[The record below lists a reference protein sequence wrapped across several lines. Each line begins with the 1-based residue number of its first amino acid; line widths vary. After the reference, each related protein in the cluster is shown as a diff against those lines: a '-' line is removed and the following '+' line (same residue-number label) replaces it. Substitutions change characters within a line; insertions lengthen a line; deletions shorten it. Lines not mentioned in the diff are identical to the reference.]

1 MIRTTLAAVAVSL
14 AGAALNALSFLAG
27 WNLAKLLAR
36 KAEETK
42 LF

>member
-1 MIRTTLAAVAVSL
+1 MIRTTLTAVAVSL

-27 WNLAKLLAR
+27 WQIAKLLAR
-36 KAEETK
+36 QASEIK